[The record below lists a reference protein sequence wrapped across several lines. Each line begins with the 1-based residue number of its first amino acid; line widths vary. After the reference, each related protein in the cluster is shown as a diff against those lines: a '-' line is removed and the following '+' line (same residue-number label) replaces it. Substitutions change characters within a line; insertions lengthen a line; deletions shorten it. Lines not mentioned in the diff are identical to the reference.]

1 MNSTSLSINTFS
13 RGQSFYYA
21 LLFAPQP
28 LQEACYSLTSF
39 FQEIASLT
47 SGGLEPSVANAK
59 LQWWRQEIA
68 RTYQRIPQHPV
79 SKQLQTVIETYDLS
93 EKHFEHYLT
102 AVSQSLESPHLE
114 TWEEVHAQSRDIGGM
129 KILLM
134 AKVMKV
140 THPDTDAFAI
150 ELGSALELIDR
161 IRYFGKDLSLNKLMF
176 AKADLDFFN
185 INEQKLI
192 EHQIPQDL
200 VASLLYRT
208 AHRARLIYQKA
219 LEILPENDRFKVA
232 SLLNL
237 AKIYFALLDEVEQ
250 ANFDVLNQRISLT
263 PLRKWWLAWRNQF
276 SEKQRFNTLQKLIN
290 EKVTVHG

>member
-1 MNSTSLSINTFS
+1 MNAYS
-13 RGQSFYYA
+13 RGQSLYYA
-21 LLFAPQP
+21 LLFSSEAI
-28 LQEACYSLTSF
+28 QEACYALTSF
-39 FQEIASLT
+39 FQEITSLT
-47 SGGLEPSVANAK
+47 GGGIEPSIAKAK
-59 LQWWRQEIA
+59 LLWWQTEIA
-68 RTYQRIPQHPV
+68 RTYQQIPQHPV
-79 SKQLQTVIETYDLS
+79 SKQLQSVIEIYDLP
-93 EKHFEHYLT
+93 EKHFEHYL
-102 AVSQSLESPHLE
+102 AAALQRLDNPHLD
-114 TWEEVHAQSRDIGGM
+114 TWEAVQAQCRDMGGL

-134 AKVMKV
+134 ARVMKA

-161 IRYFGKDLSLNKLMF
+161 IRYFGKDLSQNNLTF

-185 INEQKLI
+185 INEQRLFTH
-192 EHQIPQDL
+192 ETPQDL
-200 VASLLYRT
+200 IASLLYRT

-263 PLRKWWLAWRNQF
+263 PLRKWWLAWRNQ
-276 SEKQRFNTLQKLIN
+276 SAEKQRFNTLQKLIN